1 MSAPS
6 PWLDVHRSSRAPRNH
21 VETADEETDE
31 SESEAST
38 DDGSPDSDTAAKT
51 NPWDDV
57 ESTRRP
63 SQTAVDLPSPDQPA
77 DD

>member
-1 MSAPS
+1 MPAPS
-6 PWLDVHRSSRAPRNH
+6 PWLDVHRSSRAPRSH
-21 VETADEETDE
+21 AQESEETDVSDGDE
-31 SESEAST
+31 STEERAT
-38 DDGSPDSDTAAKT
+38 DSDTAATT

-57 ESTRRP
+57 EAARRP

>member
-1 MSAPS
+1 MPAPS
-6 PWLDVHRSSRAPRNH
+6 PWLDVHRSSRVPRSH
-21 VETADEETDE
+21 TQESDE
-31 SESEAST
+31 SEEDEST
-38 DDGSPDSDTAAKT
+38 EEKVTDSDTAATT

-57 ESTRRP
+57 EAARRP